1 MVTVIVIFGLLA
13 AVAVAVTAT
22 VRALCVDGYRRIST
36 DYSRLP

>member
-13 AVAVAVTAT
+13 SVAVTAT